1 MLTHLLTSLTRFANF
16 IARDAELL
24 IRLLFVFPEGEEEAC
39 VGVESLLLLLLYGD
53 ELILLI
59 PATGDLLIDLDVDAD
74 ADDTTTVAAAAAA
87 ATDVDDDGEA

>member
-24 IRLLFVFPEGEEEAC
+24 IRLLFVFPEEEAC

-59 PATGDLLIDLDVDAD
+59 PATGDLLIDLDVDVDD
-74 ADDTTTVAAAAAA
+74 ATTAAAAA
-87 ATDVDDDGEA
+87 DNDDDDDGEA